1 MELVTGKKPVE
12 AEFGENRD
20 IIMWVWSKSKKMNK
34 ERMMMELIDPIIE
47 YEYKEDALKVLTIA
61 LLCTD
66 KSPQVRPFMRSVV
79 CMLEKTE
86 PSCNNNGEAS
96 YDESDSN
103 EITEVL

>member
-12 AEFGENRD
+12 TEFGENKD
-20 IIMWVWSKSKKMNK
+20 IVMWVWSRSKEMNREK
-34 ERMMMELIDPIIE
+34 MMELIDPIIE
-47 YEYKEDALKVLTIA
+47 YEHQGDALKVLTIA

-66 KSPQVRPFMRSVV
+66 KSPQVRPSMKAVV

-96 YDESDSN
+96 YDMNDSD